1 MDNVVD
7 LSRWRRARKAPATAR
22 AEGSIGRLDGAVRR
36 LDPLASEMLDRAGRL
51 DPAVETELLAVMG
64 AIGIGLMDLAAERA
78 ERLAARL
85 AHPVGTGDGSLA

>member
-1 MDNVVD
+1 MGNVVD
-7 LSRWRRARKAPATAR
+7 LGRWRRARNAPAR
-22 AEGSIGRLDGAVRR
+22 DDGGIGRLERAVRR
-36 LDPLASEMLDRAGRL
+36 LDPLASEMMNRAGRL

-85 AHPVGTGDGSLA
+85 AHPVGTGDGSPA